1 MGLTPPHWREYA
13 IEGCCLGIFMMSAV
27 AFAIVLQ
34 HPHSPLTGWTSFPPL
49 ARFPMGLA
57 MGLTNIALI
66 YSRAGRRSGA
76 HMNPAVTL
84 TFFRLGKISAIDA
97 AAYMGAQFLG
107 GAAGMCIASLVF
119 RRFAADASVNYV
131 STMPGLAGSPWAFAA
146 EAVISFVMMLT
157 VLVMS
162 NTKRLA
168 RLTGIA
174 AGVLVALFITF
185 EAPLSGM
192 SMNPARTV
200 ASALFAGGEG
210 LWIYFTG
217 PPLGM
222 LAAAEAFLRIHGR
235 ARVRCAKLHHPSG
248 IPCIFHCGYTE
259 TAA

>member
-34 HPHSPLTGWTSFPPL
+34 HPRSPLAGWTPFPHL
-49 ARFPMGLA
+49 ARFPMGVA
-57 MGLTNIALI
+57 MGLTNVALI

-84 TFFRLGKISAIDA
+84 TFFRLGKISPIDA
-97 AAYMGAQFLG
+97 GAYMGAQFVG
-107 GAAGMCIASLVF
+107 GAAGMCIASFVF

-131 STMPGLAGSPWAFAA
+131 STMPGLAGAPWAFAA
-146 EAVISFVMMLT
+146 EAVMSFAMMLT
-157 VLVMS
+157 VLVIS

-174 AGVLVALFITF
+174 AGVLVAVFITF

-192 SMNPARTV
+192 SMNPARTA
-200 ASALFAGGEG
+200 ASALFAGREG

-222 LAAAEAFLRIHGR
+222 LAAAEAFLRIRGR
-235 ARVRCAKLHHPSG
+235 ARVHCAKLHHSSG